1 MDAQVRAI
9 LLALMAAK
17 MDVTDVVDV
26 QAHVKDAQ
34 VVQGLATEVV
44 YNRAQAPAQTHVIK
58 HVLELA
64 QPHVQETA
72 LVVRPHAL
80 QTAIHTAPMTV

>member
-26 QAHVKDAQ
+26 QAHVKDAR
-34 VVQGLATEVV
+34 VAQGLVTEVV
-44 YNRAQAPAQTHVIK
+44 YNHAQAPAQTRVYK
-58 HVLELA
+58 HALELA

-72 LVVRPHAL
+72 LVVQPHAL